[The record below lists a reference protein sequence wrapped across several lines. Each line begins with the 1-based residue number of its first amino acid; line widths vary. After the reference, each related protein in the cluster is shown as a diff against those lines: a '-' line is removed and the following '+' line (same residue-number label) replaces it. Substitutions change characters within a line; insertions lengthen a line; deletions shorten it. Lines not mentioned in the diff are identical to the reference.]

1 MQPGMTECSYPDL
14 LYGETADFSPT
25 TRTVEN
31 NELFTKVDSTIFAA
45 YNDL

>member
-14 LYGETADFSPT
+14 LYGETRIFSST

-31 NELFTKVDSTIFAA
+31 SELFAKVDSTIFAA